1 MATTLTSFSQV
12 PLTSVSQQLYQVP
25 VGKTAIILN
34 IVIAPVGD
42 AAKVYLY
49 RRTVSGVDVVLL
61 PDKAITAN
69 DVYSPPLDKLIL
81 LAGEKLFARAVLQ
94 ATQPRAIAWIG
105 IPAVFPISGAEIA
118 HISISVAEKT

>member
-1 MATTLTSFSQV
+1 MATTLTSFSQIA
-12 PLTSVSQQLYQVP
+12 LTSTSRQMYQVP
-25 VGKTAIILN
+25 AGKTAIILN
-34 IVIAPVGD
+34 VAIAPVGD

-61 PDKAITAN
+61 PDKAIAAN

-81 LAGEKLFARAVLQ
+81 LAGEQLFARAVLQ

-105 IPAVFPISGAEIA
+105 LPAIFPVSGSEVA
-118 HISISVAEKT
+118 HISLSIAEKT